1 MLLVDKGH
9 FEIQQSI
16 FQLKGINHIEL
27 YVGNVFQAAH
37 FYRTVFG
44 FRPIASLG
52 LKAQV
57 RDHVSI
63 AMQQGQAFLVLT
75 ASLCADSPIAQHV
88 RQHGDGVKVIALW
101 VDDAT
106 KSYEETVKRGAKPFR
121 GPKSWVST
129 QPTWTEWE
137 VRSRTPKPPPRAAH
151 KPRRPGRG

>member
-1 MLLVDKGH
+1 MVLGDKGH

-16 FQLKGINHIEL
+16 FQLKGINHLEL
-27 YVGNVFQAAH
+27 YVGNAFQAAH

-88 RQHGDGVKVIALW
+88 RLHGDGVKDIA
-101 VDDAT
+101 
-106 KSYEETVKRGAKPFR
+106 FR
-121 GPKSWVST
+121 VASAALGFE
-129 QPTWTEWE
+129 QATEWG
-137 VRSRTPKPPPRAAH
+137 A
-151 KPRRPGRG
+151 RPVLERPVI